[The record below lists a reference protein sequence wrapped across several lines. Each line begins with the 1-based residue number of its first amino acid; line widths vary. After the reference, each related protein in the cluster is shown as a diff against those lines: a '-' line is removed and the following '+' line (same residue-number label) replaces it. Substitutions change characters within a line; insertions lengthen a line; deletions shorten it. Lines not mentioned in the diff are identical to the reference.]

1 MVIGIIEDDKLLRKA
16 LDTSL
21 KNQGYT
27 TILAAS
33 RKEAIKNIDSSV
45 DLLIVDIGLPDGDG
59 INLYQ
64 ELQKNGKIPAI
75 FLTAK
80 DDEKDMLKAF
90 DTGADDYVVKPFSI
104 KVLLKRI
111 EVVLKRK
118 SNENTF
124 MCGQVILYSDRKQVF
139 VGETEIFLTVKEYQ
153 LLEYLIMNQNQVLTK
168 EMLSVMYLEWDIEW
182 EISMVVAISTVL
194 LIGFILGGSTVY
206 LVENHLRAK
215 EMNKIYKL
223 TESLINGNEL
233 DGSDIGKETLYSK
246 TTNQLIRLQ
255 EMLEGRRKEAEKSQ
269 YEIQKLISE
278 IAHQLRTPLSNI
290 KNYTELLQES
300 LNETQ
305 EVLNAEYMKDL
316 RTSEEQLCFLV
327 ESFIKTA
334 RLEQG
339 IIQVHMQKENLVE
352 TILNALGQI
361 QKKAE
366 EKEIF
371 FQVELPEKII
381 CEHDKN
387 WMCEAFYNVFDNAVK
402 YSKNNST
409 INITMKQTEMFYK
422 IQVRDYGIGIR
433 DGEENKIFQRFYR
446 GEQARGQE
454 GCGIGLYLSR
464 EIVLLQKGMMKAK
477 QMKPGLLIE
486 VNLPVETVHMQ
497 LVRSL

>member
-1 MVIGIIEDDKLLRKA
+1 MAV
-16 LDTSL
+16 
-21 KNQGYT
+21 
-27 TILAAS
+27 
-33 RKEAIKNIDSSV
+33 
-45 DLLIVDIGLPDGDG
+45 
-59 INLYQ
+59 
-64 ELQKNGKIPAI
+64 AI
-75 FLTAK
+75 F
-80 DDEKDMLKAF
+80 
-90 DTGADDYVVKPFSI
+90 I
-104 KVLLKRI
+104 VLL
-111 EVVLKRK
+111 
-118 SNENTF
+118 T
-124 MCGQVILYSDRKQVF
+124 
-139 VGETEIFLTVKEYQ
+139 
-153 LLEYLIMNQNQVLTK
+153 
-168 EMLSVMYLEWDIEW
+168 
-182 EISMVVAISTVL
+182 
-194 LIGFILGGSTVY
+194 GFILGGSTVY
-206 LVENHLRAK
+206 LVENHLRTK

-290 KNYTELLQES
+290 KNYTELLQET
-300 LNETQ
+300 LNT
-305 EVLNAEYMKDL
+305 EYIKDL

-366 EKEIF
+366 DKDIF

-402 YSKNNST
+402 YSKNNSV
-409 INITMKQTEMFYK
+409 IDITMKQTEMFYK

-464 EIVLLQKGMMKAK
+464 EIVLLQKGIMKAK

-486 VNLPVETVHMQ
+486 INLP
-497 LVRSL
+497 L

>member
-1 MVIGIIEDDKLLRKA
+1 
-16 LDTSL
+16 
-21 KNQGYT
+21 
-27 TILAAS
+27 
-33 RKEAIKNIDSSV
+33 
-45 DLLIVDIGLPDGDG
+45 
-59 INLYQ
+59 
-64 ELQKNGKIPAI
+64 
-75 FLTAK
+75 
-80 DDEKDMLKAF
+80 
-90 DTGADDYVVKPFSI
+90 
-104 KVLLKRI
+104 
-111 EVVLKRK
+111 
-118 SNENTF
+118 
-124 MCGQVILYSDRKQVF
+124 
-139 VGETEIFLTVKEYQ
+139 
-153 LLEYLIMNQNQVLTK
+153 
-168 EMLSVMYLEWDIEW
+168 MLSVMYLEWDIEW
-182 EISMVVAISTVL
+182 EISMAVAIFTVFL
-194 LIGFILGGSTVY
+194 VGFILGGSTVY
-206 LVENHLRAK
+206 LVENHFRTK

-223 TESLINGNEL
+223 TESLINGNDL
-233 DGSDIGKETLYSK
+233 DDSDIGKETLYSK
-246 TTNQLIRLQ
+246 TANQLIRLQ

-278 IAHQLRTPLSNI
+278 IAHQLRTPLANI

-300 LNETQ
+300 LDETQ
-305 EVLNAEYMKDL
+305 EVLNTEYMKDL

-366 EKEIF
+366 DKGIF

-402 YSKNNST
+402 YSKNNSR

-422 IQVRDYGIGIR
+422 IQIRDYGIGIK

-464 EIVLLQKGMMKAK
+464 EIVLLQKGMIKAK
-477 QMKPGLLIE
+477 QMNPGFLIE
-486 VNLPVETVHMQ
+486 VNLPI
-497 LVRSL
+497 

>member
-1 MVIGIIEDDKLLRKA
+1 MIHR
-16 LDTSL
+16 
-21 KNQGYT
+21 
-27 TILAAS
+27 
-33 RKEAIKNIDSSV
+33 
-45 DLLIVDIGLPDGDG
+45 
-59 INLYQ
+59 
-64 ELQKNGKIPAI
+64 
-75 FLTAK
+75 
-80 DDEKDMLKAF
+80 
-90 DTGADDYVVKPFSI
+90 
-104 KVLLKRI
+104 
-111 EVVLKRK
+111 
-118 SNENTF
+118 
-124 MCGQVILYSDRKQVF
+124 
-139 VGETEIFLTVKEYQ
+139 
-153 LLEYLIMNQNQVLTK
+153 
-168 EMLSVMYLEWDIEW
+168 MLSVMYLEWDIEW
-182 EISMVVAISTVL
+182 ESSMAVAIFTVL

-206 LVENHLRAK
+206 LVENHLRTN

-233 DGSDIGKETLYSK
+233 DGSDIGKETIYSK

-255 EMLEGRRKEAEKSQ
+255 EILEGRRKEAEKSK

-278 IAHQLRTPLSNI
+278 IAHQLRTPLANI

-305 EVLNAEYMKDL
+305 ETLNTEYIKDL

-339 IIQVHMQKENLVE
+339 IIQVHTQKENLVE

-402 YSKNNST
+402 YSKNNSR

-433 DGEENKIFQRFYR
+433 AGEENKIFQRFYR
-446 GEQARGQE
+446 GEQARRQE

-486 VNLPVETVHMQ
+486 VNLPV
-497 LVRSL
+497 

>member
-1 MVIGIIEDDKLLRKA
+1 MAV
-16 LDTSL
+16 
-21 KNQGYT
+21 
-27 TILAAS
+27 
-33 RKEAIKNIDSSV
+33 
-45 DLLIVDIGLPDGDG
+45 
-59 INLYQ
+59 
-64 ELQKNGKIPAI
+64 AI
-75 FLTAK
+75 F
-80 DDEKDMLKAF
+80 
-90 DTGADDYVVKPFSI
+90 
-104 KVLLKRI
+104 
-111 EVVLKRK
+111 
-118 SNENTF
+118 
-124 MCGQVILYSDRKQVF
+124 
-139 VGETEIFLTVKEYQ
+139 
-153 LLEYLIMNQNQVLTK
+153 
-168 EMLSVMYLEWDIEW
+168 
-182 EISMVVAISTVL
+182 TVL

-206 LVENHLRAK
+206 LVENHLRTN

-233 DGSDIGKETLYSK
+233 DGSDIGKETIYSK

-255 EMLEGRRKEAEKSQ
+255 EILEGRRKEAEKSK

-278 IAHQLRTPLSNI
+278 IAHQLRTPLANI

-305 EVLNAEYMKDL
+305 ETLNTEYIKDL

-339 IIQVHMQKENLVE
+339 IIQVHTQKENLVE

-387 WMCEAFYNVFDNAVK
+387 WMCEALYNVFDNAVK

-422 IQVRDYGIGIR
+422 IQIRDYGIGIKG
-433 DGEENKIFQRFYR
+433 GEENKIFQRFYR

-477 QMKPGLLIE
+477 KMKPGLLIE
-486 VNLPVETVHMQ
+486 VNLPV
-497 LVRSL
+497 

>member
-1 MVIGIIEDDKLLRKA
+1 MIHR
-16 LDTSL
+16 
-21 KNQGYT
+21 
-27 TILAAS
+27 
-33 RKEAIKNIDSSV
+33 
-45 DLLIVDIGLPDGDG
+45 
-59 INLYQ
+59 
-64 ELQKNGKIPAI
+64 
-75 FLTAK
+75 
-80 DDEKDMLKAF
+80 
-90 DTGADDYVVKPFSI
+90 
-104 KVLLKRI
+104 
-111 EVVLKRK
+111 
-118 SNENTF
+118 
-124 MCGQVILYSDRKQVF
+124 
-139 VGETEIFLTVKEYQ
+139 
-153 LLEYLIMNQNQVLTK
+153 
-168 EMLSVMYLEWDIEW
+168 MLSVMYLEWDIEW
-182 EISMVVAISTVL
+182 ESSMAVASFTVL

-206 LVENHLRAK
+206 LVENHLRTN

-233 DGSDIGKETLYSK
+233 DGSDIGKETIYSK

-255 EMLEGRRKEAEKSQ
+255 EILEGRRKEAEKSK

-278 IAHQLRTPLSNI
+278 IAHQLRTPLANI

-305 EVLNAEYMKDL
+305 ETLNTEYIKDL

-339 IIQVHMQKENLVE
+339 IIQVHTQKENLVE

-366 EKEIF
+366 EKDIY

-387 WMCEAFYNVFDNAVK
+387 WMCEALYNVFDNAVK
-402 YSKNNST
+402 YSKSNST

-433 DGEENKIFQRFYR
+433 YGEQNKIFQRFYR

-486 VNLPVETVHMQ
+486 VNLPV
-497 LVRSL
+497 

>member
-1 MVIGIIEDDKLLRKA
+1 
-16 LDTSL
+16 
-21 KNQGYT
+21 
-27 TILAAS
+27 
-33 RKEAIKNIDSSV
+33 
-45 DLLIVDIGLPDGDG
+45 
-59 INLYQ
+59 
-64 ELQKNGKIPAI
+64 
-75 FLTAK
+75 
-80 DDEKDMLKAF
+80 
-90 DTGADDYVVKPFSI
+90 
-104 KVLLKRI
+104 
-111 EVVLKRK
+111 
-118 SNENTF
+118 
-124 MCGQVILYSDRKQVF
+124 
-139 VGETEIFLTVKEYQ
+139 
-153 LLEYLIMNQNQVLTK
+153 
-168 EMLSVMYLEWDIEW
+168 MYLEWDIEW
-182 EISMVVAISTVL
+182 EISMAVAIFTVFL
-194 LIGFILGGSTVY
+194 VGFILGGSTVY
-206 LVENHLRAK
+206 LVENHFRTK

-223 TESLINGNEL
+223 TESLINGNDL
-233 DGSDIGKETLYSK
+233 DDSDIGKETLYSK
-246 TTNQLIRLQ
+246 TANQLIRLQ

-278 IAHQLRTPLSNI
+278 IAHQLRTP
-290 KNYTELLQES
+290 
-300 LNETQ
+300 Q
-305 EVLNAEYMKDL
+305 EVLNTEYMKDL

-366 EKEIF
+366 DKGIF

-402 YSKNNST
+402 YSKSNST
-409 INITMKQTEMFYK
+409 IDITMKQTEMFYK
-422 IQVRDYGIGIR
+422 IQIRDYGIGIK

-486 VNLPVETVHMQ
+486 VNLPV
-497 LVRSL
+497 

>member
-1 MVIGIIEDDKLLRKA
+1 MAV
-16 LDTSL
+16 
-21 KNQGYT
+21 
-27 TILAAS
+27 
-33 RKEAIKNIDSSV
+33 
-45 DLLIVDIGLPDGDG
+45 
-59 INLYQ
+59 
-64 ELQKNGKIPAI
+64 AI
-75 FLTAK
+75 F
-80 DDEKDMLKAF
+80 
-90 DTGADDYVVKPFSI
+90 
-104 KVLLKRI
+104 
-111 EVVLKRK
+111 
-118 SNENTF
+118 
-124 MCGQVILYSDRKQVF
+124 
-139 VGETEIFLTVKEYQ
+139 
-153 LLEYLIMNQNQVLTK
+153 
-168 EMLSVMYLEWDIEW
+168 
-182 EISMVVAISTVL
+182 TVL

-206 LVENHLRAK
+206 LVENHLRTN
-215 EMNKIYKL
+215 EMNRIYKL

-233 DGSDIGKETLYSK
+233 DGSDIGKETIYSK

-255 EMLEGRRKEAEKSQ
+255 EILEGRRKEAEKSK

-278 IAHQLRTPLSNI
+278 IAHQLRTPLANI

-305 EVLNAEYMKDL
+305 E
-316 RTSEEQLCFLV
+316 LCFLV

-339 IIQVHMQKENLVE
+339 IIQVHTQKENLVE

-366 EKEIF
+366 EKDIY
-371 FQVELPEKII
+371 FQVELPKKII

-387 WMCEAFYNVFDNAVK
+387 WMCEALYNVFDNAVK
-402 YSKNNST
+402 YSKNNSR

-422 IQVRDYGIGIR
+422 IQIRDYGIGIR

-446 GEQARGQE
+446 GEQARRQE

-486 VNLPVETVHMQ
+486 VNLPV
-497 LVRSL
+497 

>member
-1 MVIGIIEDDKLLRKA
+1 
-16 LDTSL
+16 
-21 KNQGYT
+21 
-27 TILAAS
+27 
-33 RKEAIKNIDSSV
+33 
-45 DLLIVDIGLPDGDG
+45 
-59 INLYQ
+59 
-64 ELQKNGKIPAI
+64 
-75 FLTAK
+75 
-80 DDEKDMLKAF
+80 
-90 DTGADDYVVKPFSI
+90 
-104 KVLLKRI
+104 
-111 EVVLKRK
+111 
-118 SNENTF
+118 
-124 MCGQVILYSDRKQVF
+124 
-139 VGETEIFLTVKEYQ
+139 
-153 LLEYLIMNQNQVLTK
+153 
-168 EMLSVMYLEWDIEW
+168 MLSVMYLEWDIEW
-182 EISMVVAISTVL
+182 ESSMAVASFTVL

-206 LVENHLRAK
+206 LVENHLRTN

-233 DGSDIGKETLYSK
+233 DGSDIGKETIYSK

-255 EMLEGRRKEAEKSQ
+255 EILEGRRKEAEKSK

-278 IAHQLRTPLSNI
+278 IAHQLRTPLANI

-305 EVLNAEYMKDL
+305 ETLNTEYIKDL

-339 IIQVHMQKENLVE
+339 IIQVHTQKENLVE

-366 EKEIF
+366 EKDIY

-387 WMCEAFYNVFDNAVK
+387 WMCEALYNVFDNAVK
-402 YSKNNST
+402 YSKNNSR

-422 IQVRDYGIGIR
+422 IQVRDYGIVIK

-486 VNLPVETVHMQ
+486 VNLPV
-497 LVRSL
+497 

>member
-1 MVIGIIEDDKLLRKA
+1 
-16 LDTSL
+16 
-21 KNQGYT
+21 
-27 TILAAS
+27 
-33 RKEAIKNIDSSV
+33 
-45 DLLIVDIGLPDGDG
+45 
-59 INLYQ
+59 
-64 ELQKNGKIPAI
+64 
-75 FLTAK
+75 
-80 DDEKDMLKAF
+80 
-90 DTGADDYVVKPFSI
+90 
-104 KVLLKRI
+104 
-111 EVVLKRK
+111 
-118 SNENTF
+118 
-124 MCGQVILYSDRKQVF
+124 
-139 VGETEIFLTVKEYQ
+139 
-153 LLEYLIMNQNQVLTK
+153 
-168 EMLSVMYLEWDIEW
+168 MLSVMYLEWDIEW
-182 EISMVVAISTVL
+182 ESSMAVAIFTVL

-206 LVENHLRAK
+206 LVENHLRTN

-233 DGSDIGKETLYSK
+233 DGSDIGKETIYSK

-255 EMLEGRRKEAEKSQ
+255 EILEGRRKEAEKSK

-278 IAHQLRTPLSNI
+278 IAHQLRTPLANI

-305 EVLNAEYMKDL
+305 ETLNTEYIKDL

-339 IIQVHMQKENLVE
+339 IIQVHTQKENLVE

-387 WMCEAFYNVFDNAVK
+387 WMCEALYNVFDNAVK
-402 YSKNNST
+402 YSKNNSR

-422 IQVRDYGIGIR
+422 IQIRDYGIGIR
-433 DGEENKIFQRFYR
+433 DREENKIFQRFYR
-446 GEQARGQE
+446 GEQARRQE

-464 EIVLLQKGMMKAK
+464 EIVLLQKEMMKAK

-486 VNLPVETVHMQ
+486 VNLPV
-497 LVRSL
+497 

>member
-1 MVIGIIEDDKLLRKA
+1 MAV
-16 LDTSL
+16 
-21 KNQGYT
+21 
-27 TILAAS
+27 
-33 RKEAIKNIDSSV
+33 
-45 DLLIVDIGLPDGDG
+45 
-59 INLYQ
+59 
-64 ELQKNGKIPAI
+64 AI
-75 FLTAK
+75 F
-80 DDEKDMLKAF
+80 
-90 DTGADDYVVKPFSI
+90 
-104 KVLLKRI
+104 
-111 EVVLKRK
+111 
-118 SNENTF
+118 
-124 MCGQVILYSDRKQVF
+124 
-139 VGETEIFLTVKEYQ
+139 
-153 LLEYLIMNQNQVLTK
+153 
-168 EMLSVMYLEWDIEW
+168 
-182 EISMVVAISTVL
+182 TVL

-206 LVENHLRAK
+206 LVENHLRTN

-233 DGSDIGKETLYSK
+233 DGSDIGKETIYSK

-255 EMLEGRRKEAEKSQ
+255 EILEGRRKEAEKSK

-278 IAHQLRTPLSNI
+278 IAHQLRTPLANI

-305 EVLNAEYMKDL
+305 ETLNTEYIKDL

-339 IIQVHMQKENLVE
+339 IIQVHTQKENLVE

-366 EKEIF
+366 EKDIY

-402 YSKNNST
+402 YSKSNST
-409 INITMKQTEMFYK
+409 INITMKQTEMFYE
-422 IQVRDYGIGIR
+422 IQIRDYGIGIR

-477 QMKPGLLIE
+477 QMKPGLFIE
-486 VNLPVETVHMQ
+486 VNLPV
-497 LVRSL
+497 

>member
-1 MVIGIIEDDKLLRKA
+1 
-16 LDTSL
+16 
-21 KNQGYT
+21 
-27 TILAAS
+27 
-33 RKEAIKNIDSSV
+33 
-45 DLLIVDIGLPDGDG
+45 
-59 INLYQ
+59 
-64 ELQKNGKIPAI
+64 
-75 FLTAK
+75 
-80 DDEKDMLKAF
+80 
-90 DTGADDYVVKPFSI
+90 
-104 KVLLKRI
+104 
-111 EVVLKRK
+111 
-118 SNENTF
+118 
-124 MCGQVILYSDRKQVF
+124 
-139 VGETEIFLTVKEYQ
+139 
-153 LLEYLIMNQNQVLTK
+153 
-168 EMLSVMYLEWDIEW
+168 MLSVMYLEWDIEW
-182 EISMVVAISTVL
+182 ESSMAVAIFTVL

-206 LVENHLRAK
+206 LVENHLRTN

-233 DGSDIGKETLYSK
+233 DGSDIGKETIYSK

-255 EMLEGRRKEAEKSQ
+255 EILEGRRKEAEKSK

-278 IAHQLRTPLSNI
+278 IAHQLRTPLANI

-305 EVLNAEYMKDL
+305 ETLNTEYIKDL

-339 IIQVHMQKENLVE
+339 IIQVHTQKENLVE

-366 EKEIF
+366 EKDIY

-387 WMCEAFYNVFDNAVK
+387 WMCEALYNVFDNAVK
-402 YSKNNST
+402 YSKSNST

-422 IQVRDYGIGIR
+422 IQVRDYGIWIR

-486 VNLPVETVHMQ
+486 VNLPV
-497 LVRSL
+497 

>member
-1 MVIGIIEDDKLLRKA
+1 
-16 LDTSL
+16 
-21 KNQGYT
+21 
-27 TILAAS
+27 
-33 RKEAIKNIDSSV
+33 
-45 DLLIVDIGLPDGDG
+45 
-59 INLYQ
+59 
-64 ELQKNGKIPAI
+64 
-75 FLTAK
+75 
-80 DDEKDMLKAF
+80 
-90 DTGADDYVVKPFSI
+90 
-104 KVLLKRI
+104 
-111 EVVLKRK
+111 
-118 SNENTF
+118 
-124 MCGQVILYSDRKQVF
+124 
-139 VGETEIFLTVKEYQ
+139 
-153 LLEYLIMNQNQVLTK
+153 
-168 EMLSVMYLEWDIEW
+168 
-182 EISMVVAISTVL
+182 MVVAISTVL

-206 LVENHLRAK
+206 LVENHLRTN

-255 EMLEGRRKEAEKSQ
+255 EMLEGRRREAEKSR

-316 RTSEEQLCFLV
+316 RISEEQLCFLV

-409 INITMKQTEMFYK
+409 INITTKQTEMFYT

-433 DGEENKIFQRFYR
+433 EGEENKIFQRFYR

>member
-1 MVIGIIEDDKLLRKA
+1 MIHR
-16 LDTSL
+16 
-21 KNQGYT
+21 
-27 TILAAS
+27 
-33 RKEAIKNIDSSV
+33 
-45 DLLIVDIGLPDGDG
+45 
-59 INLYQ
+59 
-64 ELQKNGKIPAI
+64 
-75 FLTAK
+75 
-80 DDEKDMLKAF
+80 
-90 DTGADDYVVKPFSI
+90 
-104 KVLLKRI
+104 
-111 EVVLKRK
+111 
-118 SNENTF
+118 
-124 MCGQVILYSDRKQVF
+124 
-139 VGETEIFLTVKEYQ
+139 
-153 LLEYLIMNQNQVLTK
+153 
-168 EMLSVMYLEWDIEW
+168 MLSVMYLEWDIEW
-182 EISMVVAISTVL
+182 ESSMAVASFTVL

-206 LVENHLRAK
+206 LVENHLRTN

-233 DGSDIGKETLYSK
+233 DGSDIGKETIYSK

-255 EMLEGRRKEAEKSQ
+255 EILEGRRKEAEKSK

-278 IAHQLRTPLSNI
+278 IAHQLRTPLANI

-305 EVLNAEYMKDL
+305 ETLNTEYIKDL

-339 IIQVHMQKENLVE
+339 IIQVHTQKENLVE

-387 WMCEAFYNVFDNAVK
+387 WMCEALYNVFDNAVK
-402 YSKNNST
+402 YSKSNST

-422 IQVRDYGIGIR
+422 IQIRDYGIGIR
-433 DGEENKIFQRFYR
+433 DGEENKFFKDFIEVSR
-446 GEQARGQE
+446 QE
-454 GCGIGLYLSR
+454 GRKDAELVYTFPERLSYYK
-464 EIVLLQKGMMKAK
+464 KG
-477 QMKPGLLIE
+477 
-486 VNLPVETVHMQ
+486 
-497 LVRSL
+497 